1 MDMGFSEDD
10 FLAMDKASQKCTH
23 EGHCVFRFREAEM
36 YFDIT
41 EEHGRL
47 AIEYMALKS
56 EKASKLTDDWICGT
70 PFINWALDASL
81 EELKRE
87 VRILK
92 GDQDGR

>member
-1 MDMGFSEDD
+1 MDMGLSEDD
-10 FLAMDKASQKCTH
+10 YLAMDKASQKCTH
-23 EGHCVFRFREAEM
+23 EGHCVFRFRETEM

-81 EELKRE
+81 EELKTE
-87 VRILK
+87 VEKLRN
-92 GDQDGR
+92 G